1 MEVGKKKMYYG
12 VGSACGTK
20 PNLGSAL
27 APNILLKKRLDFEAP
42 AATTIGEPVS
52 GFKRTDRKTSSP
64 IHPSDF
70 RWSAEWMV
78 HDASIALRP
87 ERALFQVI
95 NSWGSLGHPCLY
107 GLNRVYPRLSRIIRH
122 Q

>member
-52 GFKRTDRKTSSP
+52 GFKRTARKASTP
-64 IHPSDF
+64 IPSSDF
-70 RWSAEWMV
+70 RWSAKWMIQ
-78 HDASIALRP
+78 AIAIDQTL
-87 ERALFQVI
+87 EV
-95 NSWGSLGHPCLY
+95 GH
-107 GLNRVYPRLSRIIRH
+107 RRIIYIMGKMIRSTGD
-122 Q
+122 QQQPVDTYTSQDTG

>member
-27 APNILLKKRLDFEAP
+27 APNILLKQRLDFEAP

-52 GFKRTDRKTSSP
+52 GFKRTDRKASSP

-70 RWSAEWMV
+70 RWSADWTA

-87 ERALFQVI
+87 ARALFQDL
-95 NSWGSLGHPCLY
+95 NPWATLAPPGFHR
-107 GLNRVYPRLSRIIRH
+107 LNR
-122 Q
+122 